1 MRESFVF
8 HSEYIEDLPE
18 EYKTD
23 YLIYTYNYG
32 IHEKIPQLEGLEQA
46 LWIKIQKRID
56 ADRTQYEIS
65 TLKKKINAINVRIN
79 NNKASENDKKNI
91 EAYKS
96 KLNKL
101 NENIPFN
108 LKLNELNEVNPTNTP
123 YVYVFVN
130 VSVSVFE
137 YVSVFVSVSD
147 IDAFAQDTHTAQF
160 PIKLFNLFKDADLPC
175 SKKNLVNFI
184 KTDFKNAVEYLA
196 NSDIYKD
203 FTVQD
208 ITIAVENFVQIV
220 SASDTYEGYKHKINL
235 YSLVQKKWFYELIN
249 GNIDFFKIHDNTQKT
264 HDNVIKYH
272 DLCPV
277 CKTRTAD
284 WMNEKGKYFC
294 SNCNQYFDE
303 VIYE

>member
-18 EYKTD
+18 EYKEQF
-23 YLIYTYNYG
+23 LKYTYEYG
-32 IHEKIPQLEGLEQA
+32 IHETVPQLKGLE
-46 LWIKIQKRID
+46 LSIWKKIQRRID
-56 ADRTQYEIS
+56 GDRESYEIRKQK
-65 TLKKKINAINVRIN
+65 LKEYKEKWKKNQKEDN
-79 NNKASENDKKNI
+79 NENDSDDSESFGIIRNDSDDSESSGI
-91 EAYKS
+91 
-96 KLNKL
+96 
-101 NENIPFN
+101 I
-108 LKLNELNEVNPTNTP
+108 PTNTHS
-123 YVYVFVN
+123 VYVSVFDN
-130 VSVSVFE
+130 VYVSVFE
-137 YVSVFVSVSD
+137 YVSVFVSVYVSVSD

-160 PIKLFNLFKDADLPC
+160 PIKLFNLFKNADLPC

-196 NSDIYKD
+196 KSDIYKD

-208 ITIAVENFVQIV
+208 ITTAVENFVQIV

-264 HDNVIKYH
+264 HENVIKYH

-294 SNCNQYFDE
+294 SNCNQYFEE